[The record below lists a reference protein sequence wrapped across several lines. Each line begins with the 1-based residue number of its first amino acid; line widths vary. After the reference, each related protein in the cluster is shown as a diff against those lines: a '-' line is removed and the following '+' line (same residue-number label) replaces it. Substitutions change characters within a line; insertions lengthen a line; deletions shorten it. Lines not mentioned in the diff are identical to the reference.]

1 MSCKVLKPEKFKV
14 DAFTDK
20 VPLEVMRSIWN
31 DKENTYTDEQLLKMR
46 EWVYVLA
53 DVIFNASKK
62 RRGNNIINLNPI
74 KNETEESYPLHS
86 GEYRRAS

>member
-1 MSCKVLKPEKFKV
+1 MSCKALKPEKFRV

-20 VPLEVMRSIWN
+20 VSLEVMRSIWN
-31 DKENTYTDEQLLKMR
+31 DKEHKYTDEQLLKMR

-53 DVIFNASKK
+53 DVIFNASKSRK
-62 RRGNNIINLNPI
+62 GNNIINLNPI
-74 KNETEESYPLHS
+74 KNETEESYPIHP